1 MELKHLR
8 AFLAVAQELHFGRAA
23 SSLCISQPALSL
35 QIRALEEEIG
45 VRVFKRNRRTTSLTP
60 AGLILIG
67 EAREVLAR
75 SEQAFQ
81 RVRRAAV
88 GQVGTLR
95 LAFISTA
102 AALLVPP
109 LVKTFRELYPD
120 VEVDL
125 RNVLSADQV
134 DQLLERRLDIGFLRT
149 PINAP
154 EAIHTTVLHREPFVL
169 LLPAS
174 HPRATKRSLR
184 LEDLQD
190 SNFVMYTRKLAS
202 GFHDRILGIINSA
215 GFSPHVVQEAGEMY
229 TLISLVASGLGV
241 AIAPA
246 SIQLHHTRGVVVRPL
261 PNDLPLSE
269 ISLAANSSNLS
280 PCTQLFIDL
289 AKKTRFPTA
298 E

>member
-1 MELKHLR
+1 
-8 AFLAVAQELHFGRAA
+8 
-23 SSLCISQPALSL
+23 
-35 QIRALEEEIG
+35 
-45 VRVFKRNRRTTSLTP
+45 
-60 AGLILIG
+60 
-67 EAREVLAR
+67 
-75 SEQAFQ
+75 
-81 RVRRAAV
+81 
-88 GQVGTLR
+88 
-95 LAFISTA
+95 FISTA

-125 RNVLSADQV
+125 RNVLTADQV

-154 EAIHTTVLHREPFVL
+154 EVIHTTVLHREPFVL

-184 LEDLQD
+184 LEELQD

-261 PNDLPLSE
+261 PNDLPFSE